1 VTHGAYNPA
10 MAVAQETIR
19 MTGIRCER
27 CVGRLAAALR
37 GHEGLESASANLVGD
52 VTLEWDEERTSRDEL
67 LTALA
72 RAGFRETSA
81 SPAGWE

>member
-1 VTHGAYNPA
+1 

-27 CVGRLAAALR
+27 CVARLAAALE

-52 VTLEWDEERTSRDEL
+52 VTLAWNEKLTSRDAL
-67 LTALA
+67 LDALA
-72 RAGFRETSA
+72 KQGFREA
-81 SPAGWE
+81 PVAWE

>member
-1 VTHGAYNPA
+1 

-27 CVGRLAAALR
+27 CVGRLAVALQ

-52 VTLEWDEERTSRDEL
+52 VTLAWDEERTSRDAI
-67 LTALA
+67 LTSLA
-72 RAGFRETSA
+72 RAGFREA
-81 SPAGWE
+81 PADRE

>member
-1 VTHGAYNPA
+1 MTIAT
-10 MAVAQETIR
+10 ETVR
-19 MTGIRCER
+19 VSGVRCER

-52 VTLEWDEERTSRDEL
+52 VTLAWDDERTSRNEI

>member
-1 VTHGAYNPA
+1 VNRGTYNPA

-27 CVGRLAAALR
+27 CVGRLAGALR

-52 VTLEWDEERTSRDEL
+52 LTLAWDEKRTSRAAILEV
-67 LTALA
+67 LA
-72 RAGFRETSA
+72 RAGFREA
-81 SPAGWE
+81 PAQWE